1 MNKKLNQ
8 TKYMNDVQRI
18 KVVAAWLL
26 LFMGCAALF
35 NGVVFCSTQVT
46 QLISGVLAVFMLAAG
61 YMGLMKV

>member
-1 MNKKLNQ
+1 MNKKLNK

-18 KVVAAWLL
+18 KIVAAWLL

-35 NGVVFCSTQVT
+35 NGVVFCSAQVT

-61 YMGLMKV
+61 YMGLTKV